1 MCSILW
7 YFPTKQVRKGRD
19 AMKTTYPYQFYP
31 DTEQKPTL
39 NHWLRICR
47 YWYNRQLG
55 DRFDWWEMNRT
66 TVNACP
72 LIASISAPR
81 EKPNYYSQKQQL
93 PVIKKDLV
101 KVFHSGELL
110 DFKQVDSTILQDVS
124 KRVDKAFERFIA
136 GDSKGGRS
144 GKPRFKTEADYRTM
158 TFSTANNDWIKL
170 VRKNWIYIRL
180 PKLGVVKV
188 RMHRRVPDGFTIKQ
202 ASVTTK
208 VDGWFIQLMFE
219 DSYVPDFTPD
229 KIRPT
234 WDNSVGLDAV
244 LHEDVYL
251 ATSSGEKLPSLKP
264 LRTNQ
269 AKLDRI
275 SRKRSKRK
283 RGSRAR
289 RKLAKKEAKQHQKIA
304 RSRQDFH
311 YKTAH
316 KLVRSGAKFF
326 FHENLNLKGLTKR
339 NKVKQD
345 REGTYLPNGQSAKSG
360 LNKSWLDAA
369 FGHFFKTLEYIAEK
383 AGSVVI
389 PQKPAYTSMVLSYR
403 NEIVF
408 TDCSLRGYWDEQHYL
423 IVDRDINAAINLKK
437 LGLDIFPSIKRRNGN
452 FSVVGTID
460 DSTAKE
466 ILHTLHRAAKMPTPM
481 VTACV
486 GVGVVTQSWFI

>member
-1 MCSILW
+1 M
-7 YFPTKQVRKGRD
+7 RKIRS
-19 AMKTTYPYQFYP
+19 AVKTTYQYQFYP
-31 DTEQKPTL
+31 DTNQKLSL

-101 KVFHSGELL
+101 KVFYSGELL

-124 KRVDKAFERFIA
+124 KRVHKAFERFIV
-136 GDSKGGRS
+136 GDSKGGKS
-144 GKPRFKTEADYRTM
+144 GRPRFKTEADYRTM

-180 PKLGVVKV
+180 PKLGVIKV

-202 ASVTTK
+202 ASVTSK
-208 VDGWFIQLMFE
+208 VDGWFFQLMLE
-219 DSYVPDFTPD
+219 DSSVPEFTPD
-229 KIRPT
+229 KISPN
-234 WDNSVGLDAV
+234 WDNSIGLDAV
-244 LHEDVYL
+244 LNEDVYL

-264 LRTNQ
+264 LRKNQ

-275 SRKRSKRK
+275 STKRNKRK
-283 RGSRAR
+283 RGSKSR

-326 FHENLNLKGLTKR
+326 FHEDLNLKGLTKR
-339 NKVKQD
+339 NKAKQD
-345 REGTYLPNGQSAKSG
+345 NDGTYLPNGQSAKSG

-369 FGHFFKTLEYIAEK
+369 FCQFFKTLDYIAEK

-389 PQKPAYTSMVLSYR
+389 SQKPAYTSMVLCYR
-403 NEIVF
+403 NEIIF
-408 TDCSLRGYWDEQHYL
+408 TDCGIRDYWDEQNSL
-423 IVDRDINAAINLKK
+423 MVDRDINAAINRKR
-437 LGLDIFPSIKRRNGN
+437 LGLDVFPSIKCRSGN
-452 FSVVGTID
+452 LSVAGTMD
-460 DSTAKE
+460 NSTTKE
-466 ILHTLHRAAKMPTPM
+466 ILYTLHRAAKKPT
-481 VTACV
+481 
-486 GVGVVTQSWFI
+486 SS

>member
-1 MCSILW
+1 MRQI
-7 YFPTKQVRKGRD
+7 RN
-19 AMKTTYPYQFYP
+19 AMKTTYQYQFYP
-31 DTEQKPTL
+31 DIKQKLTL

-72 LIASISAPR
+72 LIASIVAPR
-81 EKPNYYSQKQQL
+81 ERPNYYSQKQQL
-93 PVIKKDLV
+93 PIIKKDLV

-158 TFSTANNDWIKL
+158 TFSTANSDWIKL
-170 VRKNWIYIRL
+170 VRKNWMYVRL

-188 RMHRRVPDGFTIKQ
+188 RRHRSIPDGFTIKQ
-202 ASVTTK
+202 ASVSRK
-208 VDGWFIQLMFE
+208 VDGWFIQLMLE
-219 DSYVPDFTPD
+219 DASVPEFTFD
-229 KIRPT
+229 KVNPT

-251 ATSSGEKLPSLKP
+251 ATSSGDKLLSLKP
-264 LRTNQ
+264 LRKNQ
-269 AKLDRI
+269 VKLDRI
-275 SRKRSKRK
+275 SRKRNKRK
-283 RGSRAR
+283 RGCKAR
-289 RKLAKKEAKQHQKIA
+289 RKLAKREAKQHQKIA
-304 RSRQDFH
+304 RSRHDFH

-326 FHENLNLKGLTKR
+326 FCEDLNLKGLTKR

-345 REGTYLPNGQSAKSG
+345 DEGTYLSNGQSAKSG

-369 FGHFFKTLEYIAEK
+369 FGQFFKTLEYIAEK
-383 AGSVVI
+383 AGSVVV
-389 PQKPAYTSMVLSYR
+389 PQKPAYTSMVLCYR

-408 TDCSLRGYWDEQHYL
+408 TDCSIREYWDEQHSL
-423 IVDRDINAAINLKK
+423 MVDRDLNAAINLKK

-452 FSVVGTID
+452 LSVVGTMN
-460 DSTAKE
+460 DSTVKE
-466 ILHTLHRAAKMPTPM
+466 ILHTLHRAAISPHHT
-481 VTACV
+481 VI
-486 GVGVVTQSWFI
+486 S